1 MRGKIALFLHQ
12 PKCSVQS
19 GNGIMRAL
27 SPHYDF
33 KIFTKHDLE
42 EDFFDDVD
50 IICFPGGT
58 GDSDSFDYLL
68 KSNKDRIEKF
78 LLRGGKYLG
87 ICMGAY
93 WAGPH
98 YFDILKNI
106 RAEQY
111 IRRPGTDTRRPH
123 TKGQTVFWQ
132 GQKESMFFYDGCSLI
147 GSGVNHSDVWAVY
160 PNGDAMALI
169 QNNIGII
176 GCHPESDRHWYESY
190 SWMPRHWHEGRHHA
204 LLLEFVN
211 ELMKK

>member
-1 MRGKIALFLHQ
+1 
-12 PKCSVQS
+12 
-19 GNGIMRAL
+19 MRAL

-50 IICFPGGT
+50 IICFPGGI

-78 LLRGGKYLG
+78 LLGGGKYLG

-106 RAEQY
+106 QAEQY

-123 TKGQTVFWQ
+123 AKGQPVLWK
-132 GQKESMFFYDGCSLI
+132 GQEESMFFYDGCSLV

-204 LLLEFVN
+204 LFLEFVN
-211 ELMKK
+211 KLMKK